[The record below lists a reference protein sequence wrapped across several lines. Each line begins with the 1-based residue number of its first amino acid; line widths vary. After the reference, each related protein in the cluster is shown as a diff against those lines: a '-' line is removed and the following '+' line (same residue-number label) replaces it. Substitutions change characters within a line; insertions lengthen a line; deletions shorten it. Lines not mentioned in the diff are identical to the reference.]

1 MLHMLTHTLE
11 NKEVIITGL
20 SQYYQIQDVSLC
32 VCGHMSGGWVCSGE
46 KSGGCLSVHFEG
58 GDVQGKV
65 ETCDPLIVCT
75 MTGGHTRLHTTK
87 TALLPGKAPV

>member
-1 MLHMLTHTLE
+1 M
-11 NKEVIITGL
+11 
-20 SQYYQIQDVSLC
+20 
-32 VCGHMSGGWVCSGE
+32 CSGE

-58 GDVQGKV
+58 GGVQGRWSR
-65 ETCDPLIVCT
+65 CDPLIVCT